1 MAMRVSRGKAG
12 ISITPPPRITASGSN
27 RLMLVAMARA
37 AFSSRLWTK
46 GRFPHGRKDRS
57 MGNFG
62 AVVRTSVLAPFQ
74 SNWFQHPELPHAQC
88 WVISPGD
95 MAQFACHTV
104 CTRPRR
110 TVHPHCE
117 PHPRTEIGRQNQLLR
132 KAVFYYVPESC
143 RLTSRENSTGQFS
156 VFSSLSARSYKS
168 AAVNGR
174 LGVEI
179 MVRLSLLT
187 SAGNPITRP

>member
-1 MAMRVSRGKAG
+1 MRQWTAQVFLGHGNESLAWEGGHIHHATAQNHRIGIEQINAG
-12 ISITPPPRITASGSN
+12 GNGSWPRFQADSG
-27 RLMLVAMARA
+27 R
-37 AFSSRLWTK
+37 K

-74 SNWFQHPELPHAQC
+74 SNWFPGTQNCHTRSVGSYL
-88 WVISPGD
+88 PGD

-117 PHPRTEIGRQNQLLR
+117 PHPRTEIGCQNQLLR
-132 KAVFYYVPESC
+132 KAVFYYVPGE
-143 RLTSRENSTGQFS
+143 L
-156 VFSSLSARSYKS
+156 
-168 AAVNGR
+168 
-174 LGVEI
+174 
-179 MVRLSLLT
+179 
-187 SAGNPITRP
+187 